1 MCSNDWSTDMC
12 SSDLSG
18 VSAALT
24 PFIFIGPIFMP
35 GISVIVRS
43 IPENCATSASEKT
56 SWIFV
61 GAATTVS
68 AAGVALL
75 SLGRAW
81 PAVAAKHDAAMA
93 TARDDLI
100 NICFHIGGDTADT
113 AIHDPQ
119 CSPLHKPPDI
129 Y

>member
-18 VSAALT
+18 ASVALT

-75 SLGRAW
+75 
-81 PAVAAKHDAAMA
+81 
-93 TARDDLI
+93 RDRKSTRRTPVTNAHLVCRLLLETKNYTQQTI
-100 NICFHIGGDTADT
+100 TTTQHNFT
-113 AIHDPQ
+113 
-119 CSPLHKPPDI
+119 
-129 Y
+129 